1 MTATMVAGER
11 PKPSDHPVVLK
22 ADRMVDV
29 DERTIVEPG
38 VVVVQ
43 GERIRDVSPERIPD
57 DAQVIELGD
66 LTLLPGLMDM
76 ELNFLMGGAGST
88 LMSSV
93 QDDPAM
99 KLMRA
104 IPSVRKTLL
113 AGFTTVRNLG
123 LFVQTGGLLLDVT
136 LMKAVDAGWIPGPRI
151 FPSGHAITPSGGHLD
166 PTMFQGFAPGVL
178 PLTVD
183 EGIADGVSQVRRA
196 VRYQIKYGA
205 TQIKVCASGG
215 VMSLTGTAGAQHY
228 SDEELRA
235 IVDEAHRRGMRVA
248 AHAHGDQGIKAA
260 IEAGIDCIE
269 HASLMSEETQE
280 LALRARDVHRADV
293 VPLRGH
299 GRVERGARAP
309 GEGGRGLP
317 DRQEDDR
324 APDRS
329 RSEDRHRHRCSCHP
343 ARAELEGAVGAGATR
358 HATGRRHRGVDG
370 DERRPRPEGGRPRSV
385 GARFP
390 RRHHRGARRPD
401 RGHHRHRARAVRD
414 ERWRGLQGAGRCLME
429 MQRRRGRTAGTP
441 ERNRPR

>member
-1 MTATMVAGER
+1 MTATMVAGQR

-66 LTLLPGLMDM
+66 VTLLPGLMDM
-76 ELNFLMGGAGST
+76 ELNFLMGGAGGT

-248 AHAHGDQGIKAA
+248 AHAHGDQGIRAA

-280 LALRARDVHRADV
+280 LALQR
-293 VPLRGH
+293 
-299 GRVERGARAP
+299 

-324 APDRS
+324 APDR
-329 RSEDRHRHRCSCHP
+329 RGSEDRHRHRCSRRP

-358 HATGRRHRGVDG
+358 DATGRRDRGVDG
-370 DERRPRPEGGRPRSV
+370 DERRSRAAGGRPRSV
-385 GARFP
+385 GAGVP
-390 RRHHRGARRPD
+390 GRHHRGARRPD

-414 ERWRGLQGAGRCLME
+414 EGWRGVQGARHLVE
-429 MQRRRGRTAGTP
+429 IQRRRGRMAGTP